1 MAEPASTQAHLLFR
15 VIAQHY
21 VARPALALPRKQGHL
36 LFPCYSTALRCRASK
51 FGCIPASPPRYS
63 LHPLIQRSF
72 LHIISRCSR
81 YRVYRCVY
89 PSCNGFFAVWYVQ
102 VCARIYPIALA
113 NLCSSCIGSFHV
125 PKVRHLQLRDCCPH
139 LTFFLSR
146 QRRTLRRFPEPY
158 PSSLQLRV
166 HHTRLPLPPYFPRA
180 SKSLPIT
187 QNDCRVCYRM

>member
-1 MAEPASTQAHLLFR
+1 MAEPASTQAHLLFC

-81 YRVYRCVY
+81 YLDVHDIVSIDACIHLAMAFSLSGTYKFVLGSTLL
-89 PSCNGFFAVWYVQ
+89 PSLTSVRPASVVFTSPRSA
-102 VCARIYPIALA
+102 I
-113 NLCSSCIGSFHV
+113 CSSGTVAPTSH
-125 PKVRHLQLRDCCPH
+125 
-139 LTFFLSR
+139 
-146 QRRTLRRFPEPY
+146 
-158 PSSLQLRV
+158 SS
-166 HHTRLPLPPYFPRA
+166 
-180 SKSLPIT
+180 
-187 QNDCRVCYRM
+187 